1 MAVLSVVVVALLWL
15 DLHFFARGREPSF
28 REGLIWSVGWLV
40 LSLLVAVGFALA
52 GDSEDAVT
60 YTTVYLIERSLSL
73 DNLFVF
79 ILLFGYFGVP
89 EEYRARVLFYGIAA
103 ALVLRGFAILAGV
116 ALIETFH
123 FVIYLLGAT
132 LLFLS
137 YRILR
142 GVEENVD
149 PDKNIVVR
157 GVRRIFPVSGDFH
170 GAKMFVR
177 EDGRRYATP
186 LLVCLAA
193 VVAADIA
200 FAVDSIPAAFA
211 ITRDSFIIWMANVF
225 ALLGMRALFVL
236 VEGLIKRFR
245 YLNQTVAIVLAV
257 VAVKLLVEDL
267 YKVGPAASL
276 AIVAV
281 VFAVGIVAS
290 VIADRRDPEAAEH
303 QADRLPGSGLLVG
316 VQRLELLLVVLLHGV
331 VARLAAA
338 ARGVVA
344 RLEVV
349 HELVATVLVDGR
361 LVGHEDPLA
370 LVVVGS
376 LEDLGADV
384 GGVVDDDEDLGLR
397 VHVGAG
403 ADDEVVQFE
412 AAQGAGHA
420 RSCSRARREQPLV
433 GAVRYD

>member
-1 MAVLSVVVVALLWL
+1 MISGPLPWLILSVVVIALLWL

-40 LSLLVAVGFALA
+40 LSLLVAVGFWLA

-89 EEYRARVLFYGIAA
+89 EELRARVLFYGIAA

-149 PDKNIVVR
+149 PDKNLVVR

-170 GAKMFVR
+170 GAKMFIR
-177 EDGRRYATP
+177 EEGKRYATP

-257 VAVKLLVEDL
+257 VAIKLLVEDL

-276 AIVAV
+276 ALVAV
-281 VFAVGIVAS
+281 VFTGGIVAS
-290 VIADRRDPEAAEH
+290 VIADRRDPDAAEH
-303 QADRLPGSGLLVG
+303 QADRLPGQDSSSGSSVSSSSSSSSSTASSPDSP
-316 VQRLELLLVVLLHGV
+316 RPP
-331 VARLAAA
+331 A
-338 ARGVVA
+338 
-344 RLEVV
+344 
-349 HELVATVLVDGR
+349 
-361 LVGHEDPLA
+361 
-370 LVVVGS
+370 GS
-376 LEDLGADV
+376 
-384 GGVVDDDEDLGLR
+384 
-397 VHVGAG
+397 
-403 ADDEVVQFE
+403 
-412 AAQGAGHA
+412 
-420 RSCSRARREQPLV
+420 
-433 GAVRYD
+433 